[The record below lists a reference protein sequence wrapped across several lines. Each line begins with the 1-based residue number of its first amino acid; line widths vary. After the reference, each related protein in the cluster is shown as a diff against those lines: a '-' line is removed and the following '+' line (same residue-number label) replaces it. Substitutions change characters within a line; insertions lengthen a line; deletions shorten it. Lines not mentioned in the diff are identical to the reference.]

1 MYYYINN
8 FYIFGFIGYIF
19 ELLQGLILRHKF
31 INNILFEPIKPIYGI
46 GIVLVIIIERTIFN
60 NLKISKKFKLFVIFI
75 TAFILLTLLEYLTGI
90 IILEKTIHKS
100 LWDYRHFILNIGRYI
115 SIEVSILWGIISVLF
130 VGLIQK
136 KTDKKKKK
144 IPVWFSNIML
154 IITITD
160 ILLTIII

>member
-19 ELLQGLILRHKF
+19 ELLQSLIFRHKF
-31 INNILFEPIKPIYGI
+31 ISNILFEPLKPIYGI

-60 NLKISKKFKLFVIFI
+60 NLKISKKLKLFLVFI
-75 TAFILLTLLEYLTGI
+75 TAFILLTILEYLTGI
-90 IILEKTIHKS
+90 TLEKTIHKS
-100 LWDYRHFILNIGRYI
+100 LWDYRHFFLNIGRYI
-115 SIEVSILWGIISVLF
+115 SVEVSTLWGIIAVLF
-130 VGLIQK
+130 VGYIQK
-136 KTDKKKKK
+136 KTDKIIKK

-160 ILLTIII
+160 ILLSIIL

>member
-19 ELLQGLILRHKF
+19 ELLQSLIFRHKF

-46 GIVLVIIIERTIFN
+46 GIVIIIIIEREIFN
-60 NLKISKKFKLFVIFI
+60 NLKISKKSKLFLVFI
-75 TAFILLTLLEYLTGI
+75 VSFILLTLLEYLTGI
-90 IILEKTIHKS
+90 ILEKTIHKS
-100 LWDYRHFILNIGRYI
+100 LWNYRHFIFNIGRYI
-115 SIEVSILWGIISVLF
+115 SIEVSTLWGLISVLF
-130 VGLIQK
+130 VGIIQK
-136 KTDKKKKK
+136 KTDKFTKK

-160 ILLTIII
+160 ILLTLII

>member
-19 ELLQGLILRHKF
+19 ELLQNLIFRHKF
-31 INNILFEPIKPIYGI
+31 INNILFEPLKPIYGI
-46 GIVLVIIIERTIFN
+46 GIVLVIIIERTIYN
-60 NLKISKKFKLFVIFI
+60 NFKINKKLKLFLVFI
-75 TAFILLTLLEYLTGI
+75 TSFTLLTILEYLTG

-100 LWDYRHFILNIGRYI
+100 LWDYRHFLFNIGRYI
-115 SIEVSILWGIISVLF
+115 SIEVSIIWGLIAVIF
-130 VGLIQK
+130 VGFIQK
-136 KTDKKKKK
+136 RIDKLTKK

-160 ILLTIII
+160 ILLSIII

>member
-19 ELLQGLILRHKF
+19 ELLQSLIFRHKF

-46 GIVLVIIIERTIFN
+46 GIVIIIIIEREIFN
-60 NLKISKKFKLFVIFI
+60 NLKISKKSKLFLVFI
-75 TAFILLTLLEYLTGI
+75 VSFILLTLLEYLTG

-100 LWDYRHFILNIGRYI
+100 LWDYRRFILNIGRYI
-115 SIEVSILWGIISVLF
+115 SIEVSTLWGLISVLF

-136 KTDKKKKK
+136 KTDKVTKK
-144 IPVWFSNIML
+144 IPLWFSNIML

-160 ILLTIII
+160 ILLTLII

>member
-60 NLKISKKFKLFVIFI
+60 NLKISKKFKLFIIFI
-75 TAFILLTLLEYLTGI
+75 TAFILLTLLEYLTG

-136 KTDKKKKK
+136 KTDKVIKK

>member
-19 ELLQGLILRHKF
+19 ELLQSLIFRHKF
-31 INNILFEPIKPIYGI
+31 INNILFEPLKPIYGI

-60 NLKISKKFKLFVIFI
+60 NLKISKKVKLFLVFI
-75 TAFILLTLLEYLTGI
+75 TAFVLLTVLEYFTG

-100 LWDYRHFILNIGRYI
+100 LWDYRHLLLNIGRYI
-115 SIEVSILWGIISVLF
+115 SIEVSTLWGIIAVLF

-136 KTDKKKKK
+136 KTDKIIRK

-160 ILLTIII
+160 ILLSLII

>member
-19 ELLQGLILRHKF
+19 ELLQSLIFRHKF

-46 GIVLVIIIERTIFN
+46 GIVIIIIIEREIFN
-60 NLKISKKFKLFVIFI
+60 NLKISKKLKLFLVFI
-75 TAFILLTLLEYLTGI
+75 TSFILLTLLEYLTGI
-90 IILEKTIHKS
+90 ILEKMIHKS
-100 LWDYRHFILNIGRYI
+100 LWDYRNFILNIGRYI
-115 SIEVSILWGIISVLF
+115 SIEVSTLWGIISVLF
-130 VGLIQK
+130 VGIIQK
-136 KTDKKKKK
+136 KTDKFIKK

-160 ILLTIII
+160 ILLTLII

>member
-19 ELLQGLILRHKF
+19 ELLQSLIFRHKF

-46 GIVLVIIIERTIFN
+46 GIVIIIIIEREIFN
-60 NLKISKKFKLFVIFI
+60 NLKISKKLKLFLVFI
-75 TAFILLTLLEYLTGI
+75 TSFIILTLLEYLTG

-100 LWDYRHFILNIGRYI
+100 LWDYRHFIFNIGRYI
-115 SIEVSILWGIISVLF
+115 SIEVSTLWGLISVLF
-130 VGLIQK
+130 VGIIQK
-136 KTDKKKKK
+136 KTDKFIKK

-160 ILLTIII
+160 ILLTLII

>member
-19 ELLQGLILRHKF
+19 ELLQSLIFRHSF
-31 INNILFEPIKPIYGI
+31 INNILCEPIKPIYGI
-46 GIVLVIIIERTIFN
+46 GIVIIIIIERTIFN
-60 NLKISKKFKLFVIFI
+60 HFKISKKMKLFLIFI
-75 TAFILLTLLEYLTGI
+75 ISFILLTILEYLTG

-115 SIEVSILWGIISVLF
+115 SIEVSTFWGIISVLF

-136 KTDKKKKK
+136 KTDKVIKK

-160 ILLTIII
+160 ILLSLII